1 MSHTVF
7 LHSPSLSVSC
17 SVCECCVSQRA
28 CVCYFKHSLQ
38 EMLKRCNAGN
48 SSADAHWE
56 DKTAEEGSTHT
67 SLETASLS
75 VNMCACVCVCASHS
89 AAVGLH

>member
-1 MSHTVF
+1 
-7 LHSPSLSVSC
+7 
-17 SVCECCVSQRA
+17 
-28 CVCYFKHSLQ
+28 VCYFKHSLQ

-75 VNMCACVCVCASHS
+75 VNMCACVCVCVCASHS